1 MPEKKVSRRV
11 LYTRNALRDAF
22 IDLIT
27 EQPLSDIT
35 VTDICARADI
45 NRSTFYLHYRDV
57 DALLVEIEN
66 NIIDH
71 IEQEFSRAPHEHVF
85 EELVAFLKLLQQTPR
100 IPKLLY
106 ALTGEQGDP
115 RFIRRLQQLLFNAFQ
130 QGWDLLMP
138 ESSRSYKF
146 LIYSYTLPGVIS
158 LLSSWLRGDAPDM
171 TAEQTVELLH
181 TLITHGMSG
190 SSPLF
195 LRPGAGVLNLS

>member
-130 QGWDLLMP
+130 QGWDLL
-138 ESSRSYKF
+138 
-146 LIYSYTLPGVIS
+146 VIS

-190 SSPLF
+190 ISPLF